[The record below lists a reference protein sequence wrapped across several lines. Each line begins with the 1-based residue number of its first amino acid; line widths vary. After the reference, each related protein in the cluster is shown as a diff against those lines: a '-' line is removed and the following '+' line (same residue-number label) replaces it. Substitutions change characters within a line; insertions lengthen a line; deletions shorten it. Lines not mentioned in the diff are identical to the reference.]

1 MHRARLAGGRTS
13 PASSTFFGDRLTSC
27 QVADLAVVELRHEA
41 GLRIPRHEHER
52 AYLSLILAGTFT
64 ESCGRR
70 RTRFSEP
77 GMLLLHP
84 VGEVHWEQMNRVAV
98 SSLNIE
104 LGSSWLRELLEI
116 GAPLDRSF
124 DVRDERIALAG
135 ARLVSECR
143 REDRDSALAVESL
156 TWEILH
162 ASMRLEPSAPERT
175 PPRWLRDLRDLID
188 GSVGAPPP
196 LCSIAKAAGVHPV
209 YFAAVFR
216 RFHGCSLGE
225 YYRRR
230 RLEAARARL
239 ADPDLPLARV
249 AFEVGFADQSH
260 FTRTFRRYTGMS
272 PGQYRTFLGFKTS

>member
-1 MHRARLAGGRTS
+1 
-13 PASSTFFGDRLTSC
+13 
-27 QVADLAVVELRHEA
+27 VADLAIVELRHEA
-41 GLRIPRHEHER
+41 RLRIPRHEHER
-52 AYLSLILAGTFT
+52 AYVSLIQAGTFT

-84 VGEVHWEQMNRVAV
+84 PGEVHWEQMNRVAV

-124 DVRDERIALAG
+124 DVRDERIAIAG
-135 ARLVSECR
+135 ARLSSECR
-143 REDRDSALAVESL
+143 RQDRDSALAVESL

-162 ASMRLEPSAPERT
+162 ASLRRDPSTTERT

-188 GSVGAPPP
+188 GSLGAPPP
-196 LCSIAKAAGVHPV
+196 LRSVAKAVGVHPV

-216 RFHGCSLGE
+216 RFHDCSLGE

-230 RLEAARARL
+230 RLEAARAKL
-239 ADPDLPLARV
+239 ANPDLPLSRV

-260 FTRTFRRYTGMS
+260 FTRTFKRYTGMS

>member
-1 MHRARLAGGRTS
+1 
-13 PASSTFFGDRLTSC
+13 
-27 QVADLAVVELRHEA
+27 VADLAIVELRHEA
-41 GLRIPRHEHER
+41 RLRIPRHEHER
-52 AYLSLILAGTFT
+52 AYVSLILAGTFT

-84 VGEVHWEQMNRVAV
+84 PGEVHWEQMNRVAV

-124 DVRDERIALAG
+124 DVRDERIAIAG
-135 ARLVSECR
+135 ARLSSECR
-143 REDRDSALAVESL
+143 RQDRDSALAVESL

-162 ASMRLEPSAPERT
+162 ASLRRDPSTTERT

-188 GSVGAPPP
+188 GSLGAPPP
-196 LCSIAKAAGVHPV
+196 LRSVAKAVGVHPV

-216 RFHGCSLGE
+216 RFHDCSLGE

-230 RLEAARARL
+230 RLEAARAKL
-239 ADPDLPLARV
+239 ANPDLPLSRV

-260 FTRTFRRYTGMS
+260 FTRTFKRYTGMS